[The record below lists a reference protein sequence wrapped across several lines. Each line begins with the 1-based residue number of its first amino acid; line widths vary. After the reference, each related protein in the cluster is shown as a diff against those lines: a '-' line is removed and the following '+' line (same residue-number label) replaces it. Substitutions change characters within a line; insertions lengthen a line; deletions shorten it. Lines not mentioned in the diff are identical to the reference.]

1 MNTGVQNIKPTVSVN
16 SIYKLKTCCNM
27 LGAVK
32 LLIGTTNIREVR
44 HRINR
49 INTLS
54 HSEGS

>member
-1 MNTGVQNIKPTVSVN
+1 
-16 SIYKLKTCCNM
+16 M
-27 LGAVK
+27 LGAVE
-32 LLIGTTNIREVR
+32 LLIGTTKIREVR